1 MKLQVNTKCQ
11 VMTSFLFFL
20 TTLLIIHKVV
30 QGFLVVSY
38 NLGDGD
44 YSVSLPSYHID
55 NGEWHHI
62 TLERNENEFTLR
74 LYEGGGR
81 REILKAAGI
90 YKEIVI
96 DPSSLVLGNT
106 YPFNQT
112 KSFQGEEFLISL
124 FRIWTCINEGLLA
137 LHGHIARSFLVYV
150 EPKVNRFLAWHFA
163 EGTKKVIWLG
173 KRYSRGLCA
182 NTVSYCSWNKD
193 GNLFT
198 QLYIEYL

>member
-1 MKLQVNTKCQ
+1 M
-11 VMTSFLFFL
+11 
-20 TTLLIIHKVV
+20 
-30 QGFLVVSY
+30 VSY

-74 LYEGGGR
+74 LYEGGGK
-81 REILKAAGI
+81 REILKAAGV

-106 YPFNQT
+106 YPFNQN

-124 FRIWTCINEGLLA
+124 FGIWTCKNEGFLV
-137 LHGHIARSFLVYV
+137 LHGHIVRSFLVYI
-150 EPKVNRFLAWHFA
+150 EPKVNKFLA
-163 EGTKKVIWLG
+163 
-173 KRYSRGLCA
+173 
-182 NTVSYCSWNKD
+182 
-193 GNLFT
+193 
-198 QLYIEYL
+198 

>member
-1 MKLQVNTKCQ
+1 
-11 VMTSFLFFL
+11 MTSFLFFL

-55 NGEWHHI
+55 NGEWNHI

-124 FRIWTCINEGLLA
+124 FRIWTCINEGLLVP
-137 LHGHIARSFLVYV
+137 HRHIARCFLVYV
-150 EPKVNRFLAWHFA
+150 EPKVNRFLA
-163 EGTKKVIWLG
+163 
-173 KRYSRGLCA
+173 
-182 NTVSYCSWNKD
+182 
-193 GNLFT
+193 
-198 QLYIEYL
+198 